1 LPFIRKGKKYHVY
14 PVNPVK
20 GIKLSKGVLS
30 MSKNVLKK
38 IKRWVEAPKST
49 QIMPD
54 APAVLGVILTFG
66 EEVEW
71 IWTHT
76 DKGSYVSGYNIVN
89 KPRRSI

>member
-1 LPFIRKGKKYHVY
+1 
-14 PVNPVK
+14 
-20 GIKLSKGVLS
+20 
-30 MSKNVLKK
+30 MSKSISKK

-54 APAVLGVILTFG
+54 APAVLGVILAFG
-66 EEVEW
+66 EDVEW

-89 KPRRSI
+89 KPIPFFHPEKREKLSNESS

>member
-1 LPFIRKGKKYHVY
+1 
-14 PVNPVK
+14 
-20 GIKLSKGVLS
+20 
-30 MSKNVLKK
+30 MSKSISKE
-38 IKRWVEAPKST
+38 IKRWVEAPRPT

-54 APAVLGVILTFG
+54 APAVLGVDLAFG

>member
-1 LPFIRKGKKYHVY
+1 
-14 PVNPVK
+14 
-20 GIKLSKGVLS
+20 
-30 MSKNVLKK
+30 MSKSISNK
-38 IKRWVEAPKST
+38 IKRWAEAPKPT

-54 APAVLGVILTFG
+54 APAVLGVILAFG

-89 KPRRSI
+89 KQGKSI